1 MIREIVSLHIGQ
13 AGCQIGNACW
23 ELFCAEHNIDEEG
36 LLLDEEGNNSQQ
48 EAIGTFFQET
58 ASGKQVPRAVYMDLE
73 PGVLDVIRHGDHK
86 GLYHPEQLVS
96 GSEDAANNFAR
107 GYHTSGKEVIEVAMD
122 RIRRMCDQCQA
133 LQGFA
138 IFLSVGGGTGSGLG
152 SLLLNQ
158 LDQEFGKKPKLCF
171 TVYPSPRIAT
181 SVVEPYNAVLS
192 THALL
197 EHAEVVNVI
206 DNEAVYEMCHAS
218 LDVTRPT
225 YRNLNRLI
233 CQVISAM
240 TASIRF
246 EGALN
251 VDINEFQTNLVPYPR
266 IHFMISSFAP
276 IISAER
282 ALRERQSVN
291 EITQKCFE
299 PGNHLVKC
307 DPNGGKYMACCLLY
321 RGDVVPREVNSAI
334 QQLRSKRAIQFV
346 DWVPTGFKTGIN
358 SKPMQTIPDGDI
370 ARVERSLCAVAN
382 STAISQVFRRLDSK
396 FDLLYSKRAFVH
408 WFVGEGMDEEEF
420 VEARRDLEELERDYN
435 QVGQESIID
444 DGLEAVVAY

>member
-13 AGCQIGNACW
+13 AGCQIGSACW
-23 ELFCAEHNIDEEG
+23 ELFCAEHSIDEEG
-36 LLLDEEGNNSQQ
+36 LITEEDHNSS

-58 ASGKQVPRAVYMDLE
+58 ASGKQVPRALYMDLE
-73 PGVLDVIRHGDHK
+73 PGVLDVIRHGDHR
-86 GLYHPEQLVS
+86 GLYHPEQLIS

-107 GYHTSGKEVIEVAMD
+107 GYHTSGKEIIEIAMD
-122 RIRRMCDQCQA
+122 RIRRMCDHCMA

-206 DNEAVYEMCHAS
+206 DNEAVYEMCHAG
-218 LDVTRPT
+218 LDVARPT

-299 PGNHLVKC
+299 PANHLIKC
-307 DPNGGKYMACCLLY
+307 DPNGGKYMAPNHQSAGGRTHDAERFPCGISMAFQSLS
-321 RGDVVPREVNSAI
+321 REPLEHNQPS
-334 QQLRSKRAIQFV
+334 
-346 DWVPTGFKTGIN
+346 P
-358 SKPMQTIPDGDI
+358 
-370 ARVERSLCAVAN
+370 ARVDDENDAKHDFNELKHGVPGEQQPQCHSQRTTSIWVGVT
-382 STAISQVFRRLDSK
+382 STRL
-396 FDLLYSKRAFVH
+396 
-408 WFVGEGMDEEEF
+408 
-420 VEARRDLEELERDYN
+420 
-435 QVGQESIID
+435 
-444 DGLEAVVAY
+444 